1 MPRAETP
8 QSSEPEPDPPP
19 EPALRDEKGRF
30 VRPDIARIDAVSEPP
45 GSDTLVP
52 IDRRANVRPVDAA
65 MKLVRLLI

>member
-1 MPRAETP
+1 MGRGDRGICKCCLKLFH
-8 QSSEPEPDPPP
+8 PDPPR

-52 IDRRANVRPVDAA
+52 D
-65 MKLVRLLI
+65 